1 MPHLFMLV
9 SIVAIAVTTAIAG
22 AVPKSTS
29 AMTHTPSLLD
39 ADQLPCFASNADI
52 AGVGVRV
59 STYAQS
65 FLLFFTTLLCIRDG
79 DVDSGE
85 RQALE
90 RSYANLLITAC
101 ALLISALV
109 QAVTSQLSIFHA
121 LVVLDWSWMLT
132 INALILSILPTI
144 DHLVE
149 IEWGKWLRSFL
160 PARIGQLRA
169 MILVSL
175 HMTFMGAFGVY
186 IWWHPA
192 KFQGPDPGQGN
203 TTGPGSAVCLQRT
216 ITYVFF
222 APIRA
227 SNPKL
232 RIASI
237 VFYSIIALPIINVAV
252 LTTIAMLIIQLIMMP
267 LTSCCKK
274 RHGYTLDLPYTIAWG
289 VQSVANIVIV
299 INTERTI
306 WANRHLISGGE
317 STWGFGQIIAVIL
330 VVGPFIEAFSVVKEK
345 FPREWMGQI
354 DYWSQPILREGTNTW
369 LKLNHRER
377 WAIDDISTKVKKFDQ
392 HLDKDTREAIIGAIT
407 SATQFFQAARTAM
420 RLNPWLPAQ
429 TDKTQVQEDTET
441 KGLDKHAA
449 RTEMQSQGPSPSW
462 LHART
467 ASETTQ
473 VQEDLEMSETKLP
486 PLLDEPVQEWQTA
499 KYHITQLQEEVSKL
513 CQLRLPHVHNMK
525 SFLAARGNLRAT
537 KEALDA
543 ALCAFEAY

>member
-1 MPHLFMLV
+1 MPHLFMLK
-9 SIVAIAVTTAIAG
+9 SIVAIAVAVCTTIVAG
-22 AVPKSTS
+22 AVLKSTS
-29 AMTHTPSLLD
+29 AMTLTPSLLD
-39 ADQLPCFASNADI
+39 ADQLPCFASNPDI
-52 AGVGVRV
+52 AGVGVRI

-85 RQALE
+85 RKALE

-109 QAVTSQLSIFHA
+109 QAVASQLSIFHA
-121 LVVLDWSWMLT
+121 LIVLDWSWMLT

-149 IEWGKWLRSFL
+149 RECGKWLRSFL

-175 HMTFMGAFGVY
+175 HMSLMGTFGVY
-186 IWWHPA
+186 LWWHPSQ
-192 KFQGPDPGQGN
+192 FQGPDPGYGT

-222 APIRA
+222 VPIHA

-252 LTTIAMLIIQLIMMP
+252 LTTIAVLVIQFIMLI
-267 LTSCCKK
+267 TSCCK
-274 RHGYTLDLPYTIAWG
+274 RDGYTLDLPYKIAWG
-289 VQSVANIVIV
+289 VQSVVNIVIV

-306 WANRHLISGGE
+306 RKNRYLISGGE

-330 VVGPFIEAFSVVKEK
+330 IVGPFIETFSVVKEK
-345 FPREWMGQI
+345 FPRKWKGRIE
-354 DYWSQPILREGTNTW
+354 YWFQPILREGTQTW
-369 LKLNHRER
+369 SKLNHPER
-377 WAIDDISTKVKKFDQ
+377 WAIDDISTKLKKFDQ
-392 HLDKDTREAIIGAIT
+392 HLDKDTRETIIGAFT
-407 SATQFFQAARTAM
+407 SATQFFRAARTAM
-420 RLNPWLPAQ
+420 
-429 TDKTQVQEDTET
+429 
-441 KGLDKHAA
+441 
-449 RTEMQSQGPSPSW
+449 QSQASPPSW

-467 ASETTQ
+467 ASDTTQ
-473 VQEDLEMSETKLP
+473 VQEEPQMSETKPL
-486 PLLDEPVQEWQTA
+486 PLLDEQVQDWQTA

-513 CQLRLPHVHNMK
+513 CELRLPHVHNMQSPNCEHRLSQE

-543 ALCAFEAY
+543 ALCALEAY